1 MLLVTHLEMQA
12 LLVPKSK
19 FVSVW
24 CMGLLRVPGGRSALV
39 VHVVAG
45 CIKLFQQLWRQEQQ
59 QQQQRQEQ
67 QEQQQQQ

>member
-1 MLLVTHLEMQA
+1 MLLVTHLVMRV

-45 CIKLFQQLWRQEQQ
+45 CINLFQQLWRQE
-59 QQQQRQEQ
+59 QQQRQEQ